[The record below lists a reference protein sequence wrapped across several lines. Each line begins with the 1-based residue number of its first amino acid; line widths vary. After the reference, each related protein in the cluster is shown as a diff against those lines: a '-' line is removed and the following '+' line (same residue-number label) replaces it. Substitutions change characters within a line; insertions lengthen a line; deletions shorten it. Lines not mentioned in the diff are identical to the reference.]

1 MKPKQLDTVSDD
13 DKILLACQEW
23 TAVHGSE
30 PFIDP
35 IEALDSRVKRWREL
49 LRDKYNFNKTRRN
62 D

>member
-1 MKPKQLDTVSDD
+1 VSDD

-49 LRDKYNFNKTRRN
+49 LREKYNFNKTRRN